1 MWLLYNMKALK
12 CITLGAS
19 PMCMMWP
26 RMQACAYYYTDM
38 HVRTNTWDT
47 SEGRGFE
54 SHLRQLIFLWKK
66 RVVWVLLCCVVL
78 CSWVHHVH
86 VYTYNVHVQ
95 GTCKCTCTY
104 MCTCIYMYMHIYTC
118 NTYMYIPVH
127 VCLMLSAIGVATCT
141 EAVYS
146 KEWRCP
152 QVRGAADQV
161 PLSVGSRQQAGQAWS
176 PCQCLLS
183 GVSGWSSPS

>member
-1 MWLLYNMKALK
+1 MHNPWRLSHVHDVAPHASLCVLLHGY
-12 CITLGAS
+12 
-19 PMCMMWP
+19 
-26 RMQACAYYYTDM
+26 ACADKYMRYIRGSW
-38 HVRTNTWDT
+38 VRIPPEAAHF
-47 SEGRGFE
+47 SLE
-54 SHLRQLIFLWKK
+54 KK
-66 RVVWVLLCCVVL
+66 SCLGVVVL
-78 CSWVHHVH
+78 CCIVFLSSSCTVH
-86 VYTYNVHVQ
+86 VYIHTMYMYKVHVNVHVH
-95 GTCKCTCTY
+95 TCVHTY
-104 MCTCIYMYMHIYTC
+104 TCICIYTCTC

-127 VCLMLSAIGVATCT
+127 VIVCLMLSAIGVATCT